1 MKHPDSKE
9 LPLTKLWGSFNRR
22 QEEFETLRDYNNYL
36 EEVEILTFNLIN
48 KTDIEETEQKIAA
61 YAADH
66 RSLISRN
73 KALAHEESVNFNAEA
88 EAQRE
93 QARLRRAEALQ
104 EEEDERRERE
114 EGKRTLVERLANS
127 KGNADAIV
135 QEIERAQV
143 KRSSAKGEKANIE
156 RRKENAM
163 ATQDPF
169 GVSNGSAGAGFKIA
183 GLKKV
188 IEPETEKEYDPYGG
202 TVLEYEYYVLQDQ
215 YEHSWLDKARTN
227 PEITTGGYDVGE
239 YCARAMFEAF
249 AGLGCFI
256 EDELGARD
264 VAVDSGTATAAAA
277 MAGGT

>member
-1 MKHPDSKE
+1 M
-9 LPLTKLWGSFNRR
+9 
-22 QEEFETLRDYNNYL
+22 
-36 EEVEILTFNLIN
+36 
-48 KTDIEETEQKIAA
+48 
-61 YAADH
+61 
-66 RSLISRN
+66 
-73 KALAHEESVNFNAEA
+73 AHEESININAEA

-93 QARLRRAEALQ
+93 QARIRRAEALQ

-114 EGKRTLVERLANS
+114 VEKRTLVERLANS

-143 KRSSAKGEKANIE
+143 KRSSAKGEKANLE

-163 ATQDPF
+163 GTQDPF
-169 GVSNGSAGAGFKIA
+169 GVTNGSAGAGFKIA

-188 IEPETEKEYDPYGG
+188 IEPETEKNYDPYGG
-202 TVLEYEYYVLQDQ
+202 MVLEHEYYVLQDQ

-256 EDELGARD
+256 DDEHGGRD
-264 VAVDSGTATAAAA
+264 VTMDSATATSAAA
-277 MAGGT
+277 MAAGT